1 MAVEWEKKLVCAT
14 ECSRCKK
21 SLDPKGQRI
30 LSVYNHETICMRCK
44 TKEEQQL
51 DYKATSETMIRQ
63 CMVDVELM
71 PTGDPGAYCF
81 HHFYP
86 YTCQ

>member
-1 MAVEWEKKLVCAT
+1 MAVEWEKKLACIT

-21 SLDPKGQRI
+21 SLDHKDQRI
-30 LSVYNHETICMRCK
+30 LSVYDHEAICMQCK
-44 TKEEQQL
+44 TGEEQRA
-51 DYKATSETMIRQ
+51 DYKETPKTMVRE

-71 PTGDPGAYCF
+71 RSDPGGYCF